1 MILPPDPPFGA
12 FHRHSHSHSPAC
24 SERRHY
30 GPITRTDQYALS
42 PVSYLFN
49 TDECVF
55 RNPMICP
62 STRATSLRWSLKR
75 IRIGGP
81 ASSTESK
88 DCSPLITWRRS
99 LPAALL
105 PILRPVTLGEHHQ
118 LLLPRIIVVHLP
130 RINPSIMDPLRV
142 DTNHS
147 HPNPIIP

>member
-12 FHRHSHSHSPAC
+12 FHRHSLSLAC

-42 PVSYLFN
+42 TVSYQFN

-62 STRATSLRWSLKR
+62 SARATSSRWSLKR
-75 IRIGGP
+75 IPIGGL
-81 ASSTESK
+81 ASSTDSK

-105 PILRPVTLGEHHQ
+105 PILRLVTLGEYHQ
-118 LLLPRIIVVHLP
+118 LLLRRIIVVHPP
-130 RINPSIMDPLRV
+130 RTNPSIMDPLRV
-142 DTNHS
+142 DINHS
-147 HPNPIIP
+147 HPNPIIPI